1 MIDEVYLM
9 NVIFNFLSG
18 YFSLVNE
25 KGTPT
30 ATQYTTMTQ
39 LVRERVYKFLSI
51 DNMQAYTESNPSGKL
66 QNCDFACTQFLFF
79 IMHTNS
85 IYFCLYGNPAD
96 NISTKSHYVKIT
108 AKAGEVFRLLAVF
121 EDGAQDGKSYTSPKK
136 DNLNSIGREKEKG
149 RYVQLMSE
157 NRQVRLRRNFRR

>member
-9 NVIFNFLSG
+9 NVILKFSG

-66 QNCDFACTQFLFF
+66 LNCNFACTQFHFHYAHKLNLFSF
-79 IMHTNS
+79 TETPQITSPVNRIMLKLLQKPAKFS
-85 IYFCLYGNPAD
+85 GCWLYLRMAHRTVKLTRHPR
-96 NISTKSHYVKIT
+96 KIT
-108 AKAGEVFRLLAVF
+108 
-121 EDGAQDGKSYTSPKK
+121 
-136 DNLNSIGREKEKG
+136 
-149 RYVQLMSE
+149 
-157 NRQVRLRRNFRR
+157 